1 MIQLVYGQHKLA
13 FFVWVSK
20 GKGRTWEDLEVR
32 VHRVHDVN
40 FPDYQY
46 KYYAKRGVKDTP
58 LGRQASPPMTNRV
71 PIGCHLLKISIN
83 FQ

>member
-1 MIQLVYGQHKLA
+1 MDNTNWPFLWGG
-13 FFVWVSK
+13 SK

-46 KYYAKRGVKDTP
+46 KYYAKRELRT
-58 LGRQASPPMTNRV
+58 
-71 PIGCHLLKISIN
+71 HLLAGRPHL
-83 FQ
+83 Q